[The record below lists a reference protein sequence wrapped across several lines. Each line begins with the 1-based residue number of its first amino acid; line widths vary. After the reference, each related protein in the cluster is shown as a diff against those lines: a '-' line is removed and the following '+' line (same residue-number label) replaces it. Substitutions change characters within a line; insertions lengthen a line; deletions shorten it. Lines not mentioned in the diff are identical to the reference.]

1 MEDFAKGLDHS
12 RSNMECLVLHNTTTK
27 VIFYDTCSKTVVNNR
42 LRIRSGGNFVINK
55 ITFVFN
61 VAHSKA
67 VVDDRLRMSFGGNI
81 VITWNQDKDG
91 FY

>member
-1 MEDFAKGLDHS
+1 M
-12 RSNMECLVLHNTTTK
+12 V
-27 VIFYDTCSKTVVNNR
+27 FYDACSKTVVNNR
-42 LRIRSGGNFVINK
+42 LRIRSGDNFVLNK

-61 VAHSKA
+61 VAHFKA

>member
-1 MEDFAKGLDHS
+1 MWISSSGGY
-12 RSNMECLVLHNTTTK
+12 TTTK
-27 VIFYDTCSKTVVNNR
+27 VIFYDACSKTVVNNH
-42 LRIRSGGNFVINK
+42 LRIWSGGNFVINK